1 VLAQVEDC
9 EEGEGIA
16 FVAVDFDGAAEHG
29 LREDEVGE
37 GGQVEEFVVDV
48 EELAQ
53 ERLEAME
60 VDGGLRVKPLEVDI
74 NHIIV
79 LVVASSVVWS

>member
-1 VLAQVEDC
+1 
-9 EEGEGIA
+9 
-16 FVAVDFDGAAEHG
+16 

-53 ERLEAME
+53 ERLEAVE
-60 VDGGLRVKPLEVDI
+60 IDSGLRVEPFKVDI
-74 NHIIV
+74 DHIIV
-79 LVVASSVVWS
+79 LVVSSSVVWL